1 MIENLLI
8 GIVSGVFSGLIV
20 SFAIWLWGYLRK
32 PPLELI
38 YAGAQRAVL
47 KNNRLRPVV
56 IGGTWELGNG
66 NVLYRPDGFRG
77 GTGGFYIPRLGQFVV
92 GTSHFGPGQT
102 ADIAYKYVKPP
113 KDSGA
118 RIRLEESNKVE
129 ASEVA
134 INPEK
139 YPEWLLARVIQKG
152 AV

>member
-8 GIVSGVFSGLIV
+8 GILSGVISGLIV
-20 SFAIWLWGYLRK
+20 SCSIWLLGYLRK
-32 PPLELI
+32 PPLELVF
-38 YAGAQRAVL
+38 AGDQRAVL

-56 IGGTWELGNG
+56 IGGAWEFENG
-66 NVLYRPDGFRG
+66 DVLYRPDGFRG
-77 GTGGFYIPRLGQFVV
+77 GNGGFYIPRLGQFVV

-102 ADIAYKYVKPP
+102 ADVAYKYVKSPR
-113 KDSGA
+113 DSDA

-139 YPEWLLARVIQKG
+139 YPEWLLARVILNG